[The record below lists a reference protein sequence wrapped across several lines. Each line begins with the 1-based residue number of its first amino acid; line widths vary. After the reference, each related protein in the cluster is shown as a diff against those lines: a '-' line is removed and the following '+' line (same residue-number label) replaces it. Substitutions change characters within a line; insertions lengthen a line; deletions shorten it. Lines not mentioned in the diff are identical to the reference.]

1 MNRSKQDL
9 EHLRQENWWS
19 CPHLRDR
26 VVNNI
31 IWSKLILRALTLNEF
46 FEFYDQGTCH
56 KAVKSSLL
64 TNCAC
69 SLELW
74 SSQNIEWPKVLDWNG
89 YWGLKNS
96 SWSPLRSF
104 SKWIQFYLPI
114 TFDITL
120 RREVVHNVHESSAKS
135 RKMWVSSKL
144 CISKAYGVCVV
155 YCTDTGNQ
163 WMTRLPLPFIKSS
176 WFTSPWRSCEY
187 GQLQKDCFR
196 TITSMS
202 PAYIC
207 RRDVRRTS
215 QTNHLWIRYV
225 EVSSLGPGAN
235 KFMCSNRW
243 SKGTVYKSSLEKAG
257 NCFVLFVLWFRMT
270 INVTLKYF
278 GVSAFVVNRNHRMVM
293 DISGRL
299 DQSRH

>member
-1 MNRSKQDL
+1 MHAAWSSGA
-9 EHLRQENWWS
+9 LR
-19 CPHLRDR
+19 
-26 VVNNI
+26 
-31 IWSKLILRALTLNEF
+31 TLN
-46 FEFYDQGTCH
+46 GR
-56 KAVKSSLL
+56 KSL
-64 TNCAC
+64 
-69 SLELW
+69 
-74 SSQNIEWPKVLDWNG
+74 IGMVIGDWRIQVD
-89 YWGLKNS
+89 
-96 SWSPLRSF
+96 LRYGVSA
-104 SKWIQFYLPI
+104 SEFYLPI

-120 RREVVHNVHESSAKS
+120 RREVVH
-135 RKMWVSSKL
+135 
-144 CISKAYGVCVV
+144 
-155 YCTDTGNQ
+155 
-163 WMTRLPLPFIKSS
+163 
-176 WFTSPWRSCEY
+176 Y

-207 RRDVRRTS
+207 HRDVRRTS

-293 DISGRL
+293 DKYNGVFWPRL
-299 DQSRH
+299 MDW